1 MTLFF
6 SILDVLSI
14 FEGFD
19 HITSDRT
26 FEMEK
31 FTLLSNRYHAILVKT
46 IRFWVIK
53 DPKDPK
59 AQKPKAHW

>member
-1 MTLFF
+1 MTLIF

-19 HITSDRT
+19 HVTSDRRT

-31 FTLLSNRYHAILVKT
+31 FTLLSNRYHAHFVKT
-46 IRFWVIK
+46 IKFGVIK
-53 DPKDPK
+53 DPIFENI
-59 AQKPKAHW
+59 